1 MQVVPTSPKLL
12 LQEAQV
18 EGVPVQVKQLLVQD
32 AQGTVPSEV
41 CPEVHW
47 VQVFPLNPKFVLHDV
62 HVVAVPEQARQLV
75 EHV

>member
-1 MQVVPTSPKLL
+1 MVPTSPKLA

-18 EGVPVQVKQLLVQD
+18 EVVPEQVKQLFVQD

-41 CPEVHW
+41 YPEVHW
-47 VQVFPLNPKFVLHDV
+47 VQVFPLNPKFVLHDIQLA
-62 HVVAVPEQARQLV
+62 AVPEQARQLV

>member
-1 MQVVPTSPKLL
+1 VQVVPTSPKLG

-62 HVVAVPEQARQLV
+62 HVVSVPEQARQLV
-75 EHV
+75 EH